1 MAKQEREIRGI
12 KKGYFTENFLWG
24 PVPMDWL
31 QKLALLG
38 GRDVFKVG
46 IQLWYLNHARKKGR
60 KKNDI
65 VFINLWFAAQFGVA
79 PRTLKNSLDKMA
91 DAGLIRYVKQGIGQ
105 RPVVKLLYVKMKKG
119 VIDD

>member
-1 MAKQEREIRGI
+1 MRWVQE
-12 KKGYFTENFLWG
+12 
-24 PVPMDWL
+24 
-31 QKLALLG
+31 LALLG
-38 GRDVFKVG
+38 GRDVFKIG
-46 IQLWYLNHARKKGR
+46 ILLWYLNHCKTKRR

-65 VFINLWFAAQFGVA
+65 VYINYWMAAQFGVA
-79 PRTLKNSLDKMA
+79 ERTLKNSLDKMA